1 MSRAPI
7 LKAGLGLGFAM
18 TDLSD
23 QIIRIHGING
33 ARSACRVMA
42 KRPFILLSPENAALS
57 LGAQWFGDLVKLV
70 RAEFPTAAFRTI
82 LDCRGRLSGAL
93 AAIEIGFDG
102 VIIDPLPADH
112 HDQKD
117 RLSNLGRQS
126 GCVIYDD
133 LSALGEIYEMADHM
147 LPDTELDRRLQINL
161 ASLGKA

>member
-1 MSRAPI
+1 
-7 LKAGLGLGFAM
+7 M

-23 QIIRIHGING
+23 QIIRIHGIKG

-42 KRPFILLSPENAALS
+42 KQPFILLSPENAALTH
-57 LGAQWFGDLVKLV
+57 GAQWFGDLVKLV
-70 RAEFPTAAFRTI
+70 RVEFPTAAFRTI

-93 AAIEIGFDG
+93 AAIENGFDG
-102 VIIDPLPADH
+102 VIINPLPPTH

-117 RLSNLGRQS
+117 RLSDLGRQS

-133 LSALGEIYEMADHM
+133 LSALAEIFEMADHM
-147 LPDTELDRRLQINL
+147 LPDTELDRRLQIHL

>member
-7 LKAGLGLGFAM
+7 LKAGSGLGFAM

-23 QIIRIHGING
+23 QIIRIHGIKG

-42 KRPFILLSPENAALS
+42 KQPFILLSPENAALTH
-57 LGAQWFGDLVKLV
+57 GAQWFGDLVKLV
-70 RAEFPTAAFRTI
+70 RAEFPTVAFRTI
-82 LDCRGRLSGAL
+82 FDCRGRLSGAL
-93 AAIEIGFDG
+93 AAIEIGIDG
-102 VIIDPLPADH
+102 VIIDPLPPTH

-117 RLSNLGRQS
+117 RLSDLCCQS

-133 LSALGEIYEMADHM
+133 LSALAEIFEMADHM
-147 LPDTELDRRLQINL
+147 LPDTELDRRLQIHL